1 MAIEKKILFVCM
13 GNICR
18 SPTAEGVFRKLVGEH
33 QALSNLEID
42 SCGTI
47 GYHVGEPPDTRSV
60 SAAKNRGY
68 DLTSIRSR
76 KIIVDDLEYYDF
88 ILAMDDE
95 NLTNL
100 FNLSK
105 AQDQFKHKLA
115 LFLNFSSDKNAKCVP
130 DPYYA
135 GSSGFDDVID
145 LIEEASRG
153 LISHLLNAN

>member
-1 MAIEKKILFVCM
+1 MAIEKKVLFVCM

-18 SPTAEGVFRKLVGEH
+18 SPTAEGIFRKLAGEH
-33 QALSNLEID
+33 QGLSNLEID

-47 GYHVGEPPDTRSV
+47 GYHVGDPPDPRSV

-76 KIIVDDLEYYDF
+76 KIIVDDLEYFDL

-105 AQDQFKHKLA
+105 AQDQHKHKLA
-115 LFLNFSSDKNAKCVP
+115 LFLDFSSNKNTKCVP
-130 DPYYA
+130 DPYY
-135 GSSGFDDVID
+135 GGPSGFDNVID

-153 LISHLLNAN
+153 LISHLLKR